1 MKNKVEICLR
11 NILNLFLFILES
23 PMRKRVYNYYY
34 FFSYQTFYNQLYL
47 IKIYI
52 YLFISYLLNKNNNN
66 NKTTKNYLVTI
77 IHKMSSSSSEEQLMV
92 HLREIEEA
100 AEEVLSD
107 KQEIVDL
114 DRKRCQNREAIR
126 AMSHLNHAGA
136 ATTTT
141 SSSSSSS
148 QWLAM
153 GNCFF
158 KSCLKTKPKLYYRK
172 VKYMKK

>member
-1 MKNKVEICLR
+1 
-11 NILNLFLFILES
+11 
-23 PMRKRVYNYYY
+23 
-34 FFSYQTFYNQLYL
+34 
-47 IKIYI
+47 
-52 YLFISYLLNKNNNN
+52 
-66 NKTTKNYLVTI
+66 
-77 IHKMSSSSSEEQLMV
+77 MV

-141 SSSSSSS
+141 SSSSSS

-158 KSCLKTKPKLYYRK
+158 KLPQDKAKTLLQKDQDRLDAEINTLRLNLKPKVNNLRDK
-172 VKYMKK
+172 EGQPELKGHGLKALDRHEIQAMKAPTTGSKK

>member
-1 MKNKVEICLR
+1 M
-11 NILNLFLFILES
+11 
-23 PMRKRVYNYYY
+23 
-34 FFSYQTFYNQLYL
+34 T
-47 IKIYI
+47 
-52 YLFISYLLNKNNNN
+52 
-66 NKTTKNYLVTI
+66 
-77 IHKMSSSSSEEQLMV
+77 SSEQLMV

-126 AMSHLNHAGA
+126 AMDQNLNHA
-136 ATTTT
+136 
-141 SSSSSSS
+141 SSSS

-158 KSCLKTKPKLYYRK
+158 KLPQDKAKTLLQKGK
-172 VKYMKK
+172 V

>member
-1 MKNKVEICLR
+1 
-11 NILNLFLFILES
+11 
-23 PMRKRVYNYYY
+23 
-34 FFSYQTFYNQLYL
+34 
-47 IKIYI
+47 
-52 YLFISYLLNKNNNN
+52 
-66 NKTTKNYLVTI
+66 
-77 IHKMSSSSSEEQLMV
+77 MV

-141 SSSSSSS
+141 SSSSS

-158 KSCLKTKPKLYYRK
+158 KLPQDKAKTLLLQKGKVYKKMTIFTAEKTNVTQNNYGLYMVYRNQLE
-172 VKYMKK
+172 VMILASAFIFS

>member
-1 MKNKVEICLR
+1 M
-11 NILNLFLFILES
+11 
-23 PMRKRVYNYYY
+23 
-34 FFSYQTFYNQLYL
+34 
-47 IKIYI
+47 
-52 YLFISYLLNKNNNN
+52 
-66 NKTTKNYLVTI
+66 
-77 IHKMSSSSSEEQLMV
+77 

-148 QWLAM
+148 SQWLAM

-158 KSCLKTKPKLYYRK
+158 KLPKDKAKTLLQKDQDRLDTQINILRSKRKPKVNNLRDK
-172 VKYMKK
+172 EGQPELKGHGLKALDRNEIQAVKAPTNG

>member
-1 MKNKVEICLR
+1 M
-11 NILNLFLFILES
+11 
-23 PMRKRVYNYYY
+23 
-34 FFSYQTFYNQLYL
+34 T
-47 IKIYI
+47 
-52 YLFISYLLNKNNNN
+52 
-66 NKTTKNYLVTI
+66 
-77 IHKMSSSSSEEQLMV
+77 SSEQLMV

-126 AMSHLNHAGA
+126 AMDQNLNHA
-136 ATTTT
+136 
-141 SSSSSSS
+141 SSPS

-158 KSCLKTKPKLYYRK
+158 KLPQDKAKTLLQKGKVYKKMTIFTAEKTNDTQNNYGLFMVYRNQLE
-172 VKYMKK
+172 VMILASAFIFS

>member
-1 MKNKVEICLR
+1 
-11 NILNLFLFILES
+11 
-23 PMRKRVYNYYY
+23 
-34 FFSYQTFYNQLYL
+34 
-47 IKIYI
+47 
-52 YLFISYLLNKNNNN
+52 
-66 NKTTKNYLVTI
+66 
-77 IHKMSSSSSEEQLMV
+77 MV

-141 SSSSSSS
+141 SSSSS

-158 KSCLKTKPKLYYRK
+158 KLPQDKAKTLLQKDQDRLDVEINTLRSNLKPKVNNLRDK
-172 VKYMKK
+172 EGQPELKGHGLKALDRHEIQAVKAPTTGKK

>member
-1 MKNKVEICLR
+1 M
-11 NILNLFLFILES
+11 
-23 PMRKRVYNYYY
+23 
-34 FFSYQTFYNQLYL
+34 T
-47 IKIYI
+47 
-52 YLFISYLLNKNNNN
+52 
-66 NKTTKNYLVTI
+66 
-77 IHKMSSSSSEEQLMV
+77 SSEQLMV

-126 AMSHLNHAGA
+126 AMDQHLNHA
-136 ATTTT
+136 
-141 SSSSSSS
+141 SSSS

-158 KSCLKTKPKLYYRK
+158 KLPKDKAKTLLQKDQDRLDTQINILRSNLKPKVNNLRDK
-172 VKYMKK
+172 EGQPELKGHGLKALDRNEIQAVKAPTNN

>member
-1 MKNKVEICLR
+1 
-11 NILNLFLFILES
+11 
-23 PMRKRVYNYYY
+23 
-34 FFSYQTFYNQLYL
+34 
-47 IKIYI
+47 
-52 YLFISYLLNKNNNN
+52 
-66 NKTTKNYLVTI
+66 
-77 IHKMSSSSSEEQLMV
+77 MV

-126 AMSHLNHAGA
+126 A
-136 ATTTT
+136 TTT
-141 SSSSSSS
+141 SSSSS

-158 KSCLKTKPKLYYRK
+158 KLPQDKAKTLLQKDQYRLDVEINTLRSNLKPKVNNLRDK
-172 VKYMKK
+172 EGQPELKGHGSKALDRHEIQAVKAPTTSKN

>member
-1 MKNKVEICLR
+1 M
-11 NILNLFLFILES
+11 
-23 PMRKRVYNYYY
+23 
-34 FFSYQTFYNQLYL
+34 FF
-47 IKIYI
+47 
-52 YLFISYLLNKNNNN
+52 
-66 NKTTKNYLVTI
+66 YLVGNI
-77 IHKMSSSSSEEQLMV
+77 FKMSQEQLLV

-136 ATTTT
+136 PPN
-141 SSSSSSS
+141 

-158 KSCLKTKPKLYYRK
+158 KLPQDKAKNLLQQGKNTSMNSSIVYGVLR
-172 VKYMKK
+172 

>member
-1 MKNKVEICLR
+1 
-11 NILNLFLFILES
+11 
-23 PMRKRVYNYYY
+23 
-34 FFSYQTFYNQLYL
+34 
-47 IKIYI
+47 
-52 YLFISYLLNKNNNN
+52 
-66 NKTTKNYLVTI
+66 
-77 IHKMSSSSSEEQLMV
+77 MSSSSEQLMV

-136 ATTTT
+136 TT
-141 SSSSSSS
+141 SSSSSS

-158 KSCLKTKPKLYYRK
+158 KSCLKTKPKLYYYRK
-172 VKYMKK
+172 VKYIKKWPFSPPKKQMFLKIIMFYIWFIEINWKSWFWQVPIFFHEIFWYAFSYFLIM

>member
-1 MKNKVEICLR
+1 
-11 NILNLFLFILES
+11 
-23 PMRKRVYNYYY
+23 
-34 FFSYQTFYNQLYL
+34 
-47 IKIYI
+47 
-52 YLFISYLLNKNNNN
+52 
-66 NKTTKNYLVTI
+66 
-77 IHKMSSSSSEEQLMV
+77 MV

-136 ATTTT
+136 TTT
-141 SSSSSSS
+141 SSSSSS

-158 KSCLKTKPKLYYRK
+158 KLPQDKAKTLLQKGKVYKKMTIFTAEKTNDTQNNYGLFMVYRNQLE
-172 VKYMKK
+172 VMIFMKSFDMPFHSS

>member
-1 MKNKVEICLR
+1 M
-11 NILNLFLFILES
+11 
-23 PMRKRVYNYYY
+23 
-34 FFSYQTFYNQLYL
+34 FF
-47 IKIYI
+47 
-52 YLFISYLLNKNNNN
+52 
-66 NKTTKNYLVTI
+66 YLVGNI
-77 IHKMSSSSSEEQLMV
+77 FKMSQEQLLV

-136 ATTTT
+136 APPN
-141 SSSSSSS
+141 

-158 KSCLKTKPKLYYRK
+158 KLPKDKAKTLLQKDQDRLDTQINILRSNLKPKVNNLRDK
-172 VKYMKK
+172 EGQPELKGHGLKALDRNEIQAVKAPTNG

>member
-1 MKNKVEICLR
+1 M
-11 NILNLFLFILES
+11 
-23 PMRKRVYNYYY
+23 
-34 FFSYQTFYNQLYL
+34 T
-47 IKIYI
+47 
-52 YLFISYLLNKNNNN
+52 
-66 NKTTKNYLVTI
+66 
-77 IHKMSSSSSEEQLMV
+77 SSEQLMV

-158 KSCLKTKPKLYYRK
+158 KSCLKTKPKLYYYRK
-172 VKYMKK
+172 VKYIKK

>member
-1 MKNKVEICLR
+1 
-11 NILNLFLFILES
+11 
-23 PMRKRVYNYYY
+23 
-34 FFSYQTFYNQLYL
+34 
-47 IKIYI
+47 
-52 YLFISYLLNKNNNN
+52 
-66 NKTTKNYLVTI
+66 
-77 IHKMSSSSSEEQLMV
+77 MV

-136 ATTTT
+136 TTTAAT
-141 SSSSSSS
+141 SSSSSS

-158 KSCLKTKPKLYYRK
+158 KLPQDKAKTLLQKGK
-172 VKYMKK
+172 V